1 MLLPTVLGR
10 LALLAALAGAALPAC
25 AASLAVQVLDAKG
38 KPVEDAAVFAEPAS
52 GAAPA
57 LRARKIEIE
66 QRDRQ
71 FHPLV
76 TVVQTGSSIS
86 FPNNDSVRHHVYSF
100 SKAKLFE
107 LKLYAGMPPAPVVF
121 DKAGTIVL
129 GCNIHDKMVAYIRVV
144 DTPWFGKTDKDG
156 KVKIDGVPE
165 GAYKLRAWVTENI
178 ALDVASEQ
186 AVTVKGE
193 QMAVTVRLDA
203 PGAKAN

>member
-1 MLLPTVLGR
+1 MLRRFFKHLLLPV
-10 LALLAALAGAALPAC
+10 LLAGTSTPAL
-25 AASLAVQVLDAKG
+25 AASLSVQLLDAKG
-38 KPVEDAAVFAEPAS
+38 KPVEDAAVFAEPAA
-52 GAAPA
+52 GPAPA
-57 LRARKIEIE
+57 LRARKIDIE

-76 TVVQTGSSIS
+76 TVVQTGSSVN

-107 LKLYAGMPPAPVVF
+107 LKLYAGVPPAPVVF
-121 DKAGTIVL
+121 DKPGTIVL

-156 KVKIDGVPE
+156 KVKIDGVPD
-165 GAYKLRAWVTENI
+165 GAYKLKTWVTENI
-178 ALDVASEQ
+178 AQDVASEQ

-193 QMAVTVRLDA
+193 QSVTVRLEA
-203 PGAKAN
+203 PAGKAN